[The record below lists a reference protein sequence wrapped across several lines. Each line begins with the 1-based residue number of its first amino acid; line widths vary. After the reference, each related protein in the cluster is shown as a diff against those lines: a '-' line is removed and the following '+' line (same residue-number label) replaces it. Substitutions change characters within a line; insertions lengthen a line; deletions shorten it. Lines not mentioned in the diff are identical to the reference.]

1 MSHDGG
7 MVVIGVIAGL
17 IAAFMQSIS
26 YILSRHV
33 LHAHNTT
40 PLHLML
46 ISNVWM
52 GLICVV
58 VLPFVWPQPEAGYGV
73 FFGFLAFQI
82 LAYLGAQ
89 AGFFWAIRHA
99 AASRVSP
106 MMGIKIV
113 FSAIL
118 AFSVR
123 DESLNL
129 MQIAAVVLTLVAA
142 FAVSKSGERIPW
154 KALLGT
160 LIAVICFALSDLGIT
175 LCADA
180 INSDPS
186 QRTVMVPLTICI
198 MSYSI
203 SGILALALYPVF
215 KRTLAHTKK
224 EWAWKASLGYSLAWL
239 AAMVF
244 LFTTFAMIGLV
255 FGAIAQSLR
264 GPLSVLLA
272 ALIAKMGWEHIEQ
285 KRSRADFIKQVLS
298 ALLMVVAISLY
309 CLS

>member
-1 MSHDGG
+1 MST
-7 MVVIGVIAGL
+7 MLVIGVIAGL
-17 IAAFMQSIS
+17 IAALLQSLS

-40 PLHLML
+40 PLHLL
-46 ISNVWM
+46 IISNVWM
-52 GLICVV
+52 GLICMVA
-58 VLPFVWPQPEAGYGV
+58 LPFVWPEPEAGFGI
-73 FFGFLAFQI
+73 FFAYLAFQI
-82 LAYLGAQ
+82 AGYLGAQ

-118 AFSVR
+118 AYTVR
-123 DESLNL
+123 AESLNT
-129 MQIAAVVLTLVAA
+129 MQIIAVALTLIAA
-142 FAVSKSGERIPW
+142 FAVSRSGERIPW

-160 LIAVICFALSDLGIT
+160 LIAVLCFASSDLGIT

-180 INSDPS
+180 MNSDPE
-186 QRTVMVPLTICI
+186 QRTIMIPLTICI
-198 MSYSI
+198 MSYSVLGVM
-203 SGILALALYPVF
+203 SLAVYPIF
-215 KRTLAHTKK
+215 KKSLAHTNK
-224 EWAWKASLGYSLAWL
+224 EWAWRACLGYALAWL
-239 AAMVF
+239 GAMVF
-244 LFTTFAMIGLV
+244 LFTAFAMIGLV

-272 ALIAKMGWEHIEQ
+272 ALIARIGWEHIEQ
-285 KRSRADFIKQVLS
+285 KRSRSDFIKQVLS

-309 CLS
+309 CLGS